1 MGDYNLAEVLKG
13 QLQGQADPAETTRD
27 IEAVTCEILHLK
39 QELARN
45 IVDIGL
51 RLIEAKEMLS
61 HGEWLTCVSVR
72 GRRRAAPW
80 CCNSSLTSWWGSTLR
95 RWRHEEVFELN

>member
-1 MGDYNLAEVLKG
+1 MGDYNLAEVLRG

-45 IVDIGL
+45 LVEGERVFL
-51 RLIEAKEMLS
+51 RNDGSELHEGCK
-61 HGEWLTCVSVR
+61 GVSKSPTGWGF
-72 GRRRAAPW
+72 GRQK
-80 CCNSSLTSWWGSTLR
+80 SLDTSGFA
-95 RWRHEEVFELN
+95 VC